1 MKNPI
6 FSMLSKDGVIKR
18 NFGDNVTSEIITL
31 RIGDAQFASHPG
43 ETVPAMS
50 IATKKL
56 MEAKGPKFIM
66 GLSQD
71 ALGYIL
77 KPSFFIKE
85 NNIPHSEYLTGMS
98 IGPDTMKIIMETLK
112 ELLIK

>member
-1 MKNPI
+1 
-6 FSMLSKDGVIKR
+6 
-18 NFGDNVTSEIITL
+18 
-31 RIGDAQFASHPG
+31 
-43 ETVPAMS
+43 
-50 IATKKL
+50 